1 MQNKKKCTLKSQENV
16 NMLNNN
22 LLKNNVK
29 KELLV
34 EQIENKKLNQNILE
48 KIGSQ

>member
-1 MQNKKKCTLKSQENV
+1 MQNKKKCTQKIQENV
-16 NMLNNN
+16 NTLNNN
-22 LLKNNVK
+22 LLKNKVK